1 MKFLSLLTCLGL
13 TVASLAQSPAPAASP
28 TATTVAATAPST
40 RSGPKP
46 GEIAPDFTVVGP
58 DGKELKLS
66 DFRGKLVLVDIWATW
81 CGPCI
86 ASMPHNSEFAEKFA
100 AHDLVVLAVCADDS
114 RANYEGWVKRNGAKY
129 KFLTAHDP
137 AGKDNWAGSVFN
149 TQYGVSGFPS
159 LFLIGKD
166 GKLIG
171 STGGG
176 GPTVNPALV
185 RLLAKGGLPVDL
197 SGLPPE
203 ETNRPKS
210 IPMIA
215 KTAAMP
221 TAANPTLRFAN
232 MAAGETVPDFST
244 TDAANKPV
252 KLSDFRGKTVF
263 ISFWTGGRNPPD
275 DVAQIAAAYKDQGL
289 AVWAINT
296 ATERADFDKWAKETA
311 APGYTVSWD
320 PAGKAVMEAVSYM
333 IFGAGMY
340 PAYCVVG
347 PDGKL
352 VGGII
357 GMGPRVSGWLREIL
371 QRANFKL
378 ADTDKAL
385 IAQAIAAQ
393 SAASV
398 PMASAGGMLPAT
410 KSAAPGVVTAAT
422 IQAKPAEP
430 ALAMKRPAT
439 LGVGAVAPDF
449 PMQTVDGRTVK
460 LSDFKDKIVILDF
473 WATWC
478 GPCIASFPHTQ
489 KLAAKYKD
497 QGVVVVA
504 SGTSDKIASFKSW
517 IPKNQPKYPDLQFF
531 FDPNEQGS
539 ATFEER
545 ASNKFYHVVG
555 IPMQFIIGRDGKIA
569 LTILGNGGEDD
580 ARAEAALASLGVKV
594 DDAIVAKGKKQI
606 AEAAEEEKVRAAAAA
621 DAEKNPPPPFREDFA
636 QLKAGSPAPEI
647 ELLQLDGSRAKLSA
661 LLSGHVTVVGVWSGA
676 HGPGDAFLAAWKS
689 WGEKYPDVKFLGVG
703 GYAALDA
710 VQKWQA
716 ENTAKFT
723 GTLVADPAGPTPR
736 PAKDMAELTDDER
749 AAYRLA
755 ASEHMKSIF
764 TFKLGGVMSPIPTTL
779 VFDATGKLAGWSAG
793 FGSRYGETL
802 GNLLLRAGVKLAAV
816 DMPAKVWTAADIA
829 AATPKPE
836 PRVEMLKIGAT
847 APDFVSQTVD
857 GKDVKLSDFRGKVV
871 ILDFWATWCGPCMA
885 SMPHTQEVAAHY
897 KDQGVVVLANCTSDA
912 RAKFEQWVKAN
923 QAKYPDMVWTHDAA
937 EKKPER
943 VSRARYGVGGIPC
956 QFVIDREG
964 KIVDIVVGYMPGE
977 AILEAALAKA
987 GINVDPALVAKGAA
1001 DLKRRN

>member
-1 MKFLSLLTCLGL
+1 MKKLALLLLGL
-13 TVASLAQSPAPAASP
+13 
-28 TATTVAATAPST
+28 VAAPFALCAEEPATDARTVPPTAPSFH
-40 RSGPKP
+40 SGPKP
-46 GEIAPDFTVVGP
+46 GELAPDFTVVGP
-58 DGKELKLS
+58 DGKEVKLS

-81 CGPCI
+81 CGPCV
-86 ASMPHNSEFAEKFA
+86 ASMPHNSEFAEKYA

-114 RANYEGWVKRNGAKY
+114 RANYDGWVKRNADKY
-129 KFLTAHDP
+129 KFRTAHDP
-137 AGKDNWAGSVFN
+137 AGKDNWATSVFN
-149 TQYGVSGFPS
+149 TQYGVSGFPT

-171 STGGG
+171 TTGGG
-176 GPTVNPALV
+176 GPTVNPNVL

-203 ETNRPKS
+203 EANRPKS

-244 TDAANKPV
+244 TDVNGKTV
-252 KLSDFRGKTVF
+252 KLSDFRGQRVF
-263 ISFWTGGRNPPD
+263 INFWTGGRNPPE
-275 DVAQIAAAYKDQGL
+275 DVAKIAAEYRAQGL
-289 AVWAINT
+289 AVWAIST
-296 ATERADFDKWAKETA
+296 ATERADFEKWAKETA

-320 PAGKAVMEAVSYM
+320 PAGKAMMEAISYM

-347 PDGKL
+347 ADGKL

-371 QRANFKL
+371 LRADVKITD
-378 ADTDKAL
+378 ADKAL
-385 IAQAIAAQ
+385 IEQALAA
-393 SAASV
+393 ARANPPASV
-398 PMASAGGMLPAT
+398 PMGGGMLPAA
-410 KSAAPGVVTAAT
+410 KSAAPGAIAAAT
-422 IQAKPAEP
+422 IQAKPAAP
-430 ALAMKRPAT
+430 AEAVKRPAT
-439 LGVGAVAPDF
+439 LGVGAIAPDF
-449 PMQTVDGRTVK
+449 PMLSLDGRTVK

-545 ASNKFYHVVG
+545 ASSKFYHVVG
-555 IPMQFIIGRDGKIA
+555 IPTQFIIGRDGKIA
-569 LTILGNGGEDD
+569 LTILGNGGDDD

-594 DDAIVAKGKKQI
+594 DDAIVAKGKEQI
-606 AEAAEEEKVRAAAAA
+606 AKSAEEEKARAAAAA
-621 DAEKNPPPPFREDFA
+621 DAEKNPPPPFHEN
-636 QLKAGSPAPEI
+636 LGKLNAGANVPEV
-647 ELLQLDGSRAKLSA
+647 EVLRLDGTRAPLA
-661 LLSGHVTVVGVWSGA
+661 AMLQGHVTVVGVWSGG
-676 HGPGDAFLAAWKS
+676 HGPGEQFLAAWKS
-689 WGEKYPDVKFLGVG
+689 WGEKYPAVKFIGVG
-703 GYAALDA
+703 GYADLDA
-710 VQKWQA
+710 VRQWQA
-716 ENTAKFT
+716 ENATKFT
-723 GTLVADPAGPTPR
+723 GELVADPVGAAPR
-736 PAKDMAELTDDER
+736 PAKDMSELTDDER
-749 AAYRLA
+749 AAFRKLS
-755 ASEHMKSIF
+755 SEHFAKIF
-764 TFKLGGVMSPIPTTL
+764 TFKLAGVMTPVPTTI
-779 VFDATGKLAGWSAG
+779 VFDASGKLAGWSAG
-793 FGSRYGETL
+793 FGSRYNETL
-802 GNLLLRAGVKLAAV
+802 GNLLLRAGVKLAAA
-816 DMPAKVWTAADIA
+816 DMPEKVWTAADVA

-836 PRVEMLKIGAT
+836 PRVEMLKVGAT

-871 ILDFWATWCGPCMA
+871 VVDFWATWCGPCMA

-897 KDQGVVVLANCTSDA
+897 KDQGVVVLANCTSDT

-923 QAKYPDMVWTHDAA
+923 QSKYPDMVWTHDAA

-943 VSRARYGVGGIPC
+943 VSRAKYGVGGIPC

-964 KIVDIVVGYMPGE
+964 KIVDIVIGYLPGE
-977 AILEAALAKA
+977 AILEAALSKA
-987 GINVDPALVAKGAA
+987 GVNVDPALVAKGAA
-1001 DLKRRN
+1001 DLKRRG

>member
-1 MKFLSLLTCLGL
+1 MKKLVLLFLGL
-13 TVASLAQSPAPAASP
+13 AAAPLFLLAEDPVTAPA
-28 TATTVAATAPST
+28 TVTPSAPST
-40 RSGPKP
+40 HIGPKP
-46 GEIAPDFTVVGP
+46 GELAPDFTVVGP
-58 DGKELKLS
+58 DNREIKLS

-81 CGPCI
+81 CGPCV
-86 ASMPHNSEFAEKFA
+86 ASMPHNSEFAEKYA
-100 AHDLVVLAVCADDS
+100 ANDLVVLAVCADDS
-114 RANYEGWVKRNGAKY
+114 RANYDGWVKRNGDKY
-129 KFLTAHDP
+129 KFRTAHDP
-137 AGKDNWAGSVFN
+137 AGKDNWATSVFN
-149 TQYGVSGFPS
+149 TQYGVSGFPT

-171 STGGG
+171 TTGGG
-176 GPTVNPALV
+176 GPTVNPHVL

-244 TDAANKPV
+244 TDVNGKTV

-263 ISFWTGGRNPPD
+263 INFWTGARNPPD
-275 DVAQIAAAYKDQGL
+275 DVAKIASAYQAQGL

-296 ATERADFDKWAKETA
+296 TTERADFEKWAKETA

-320 PAGKAVMEAVSYM
+320 PAGKAMMEAISYM

-352 VGGII
+352 VGGVI
-357 GMGPRVSGWLREIL
+357 GMGPRVSGLLREIL
-371 QRANFKL
+371 QRAEVKL
-378 ADTDKAL
+378 NDADKGLIEQAL
-385 IAQAIAAQ
+385 AA
-393 SAASV
+393 ARAN
-398 PMASAGGMLPAT
+398 PPASAPMGGGMLPAA
-410 KSAAPGVVTAAT
+410 KAAAPATVAAAT
-422 IQAKPAEP
+422 IQAKPSEP
-430 ALAMKRPAT
+430 ATAVKRPAT
-439 LGVGAVAPDF
+439 LGAGAVAPDF

-460 LSDFKDKIVILDF
+460 LSDFKDKVVILDF

-497 QGVVVVA
+497 QDVVVVA
-504 SGTSDKIASFKSW
+504 SGTSDKIASFKAW

-555 IPMQFIIGRDGKIA
+555 IPTQFIIGRDGKIA
-569 LTILGNGGEDD
+569 ATILGNGGEDD
-580 ARAEAALASLGVKV
+580 ARAEATLATLGVKV
-594 DDAIVAKGKKQI
+594 DAAIVAKGKEQLAKS
-606 AEAAEEEKVRAAAAA
+606 AEEEKARAAAAA
-621 DAEKNPPPPFREDFA
+621 DAEKNPPPPFRENFA
-636 QLKAGSPAPEI
+636 ELKAGASAPDV

-661 LLSGHVTVVGVWSGA
+661 LLEGHVTVVGVWSGA
-676 HGPGDAFLAAWKS
+676 HGPGEPFLAAWKS
-689 WGEKYPDVKFLGVG
+689 WSEKYPDVKFVGVA
-703 GYAALDA
+703 GYAALDV

-716 ENTAKFT
+716 ENSAKVV
-723 GTLVADPAGPTPR
+723 GTLVADPAGPSPR
-736 PAKDMAELTDDER
+736 PDKDMAELNDEER
-749 AAYRLA
+749 AAFRK
-755 ASEHMKSIF
+755 ASGEHMRSIF

-779 VFDATGKLAGWSAG
+779 VFDAAGKLAGWSAG
-793 FGSRYGETL
+793 FGPRYGETM
-802 GNLLLRAGVKLAAV
+802 GNLLLRSGVKLAPA

-836 PRVEMLKIGAT
+836 PRVEMLKIGAV

-956 QFVIDREG
+956 QFIIDREG
-964 KIVDIVVGYMPGE
+964 KIVDIVIGYLPGE
-977 AILEAALAKA
+977 AILEAALSKA
-987 GINVDPALVAKGAA
+987 GVNVDPALVAKGAA
-1001 DLKRRN
+1001 DLKRRG